1 MDMNETPLPPK
12 FTPPPMLPIEPKRS
26 KKGAFFALGCG
37 GCAVIT
43 FITIIGGGW
52 FFVQFGM
59 AVLAD
64 QVQAELQDNPVVIEH
79 LGRIENFEME
89 MMKSMSTSIEDE
101 YIFRAEG
108 TKDSGVI
115 TAICITLDSETEDVT
130 SGTLQVSSGEI
141 FDLFPGFPA
150 QYEKE

>member
-1 MDMNETPLPPK
+1 MNETPLPPK
-12 FTPPPMLPIEPKRS
+12 FTPPPMQPIEPKRS

-37 GCAVIT
+37 GCAVVTLVAI
-43 FITIIGGGW
+43 FGGGW

-59 AVLAD
+59 TVLAD

-115 TAICITLDSETEDVT
+115 TAICITLDSETEEVT

-141 FDLFPGFPA
+141 FDLFPGFA